1 MNVRSVTLCALAASA
16 MLLAA
21 CGGSSGD
28 GPGPGRYDTDYR
40 QLRWADP
47 ALEPLT
53 NEHPPEAVSQYL
65 RNGLRLQVS
74 AVDNGMV
81 EEDGVAMPDAQ
92 ENAAGDFSR
101 TNVHVEGVD
110 EADRLKY
117 DGRYL
122 FVAESP
128 QYSYHRFAES
138 VALDDAAGDD
148 GSVPEPAA
156 VQALRI
162 FETDPAQASA
172 TGVMRYT
179 LDREADSPLVLS
191 QLYTLEQGG
200 TTEAVVALS
209 DSRYYYGGWGW
220 MGMPEIALQA
230 GHTRIELVDVQSPE
244 NPAIRWSLEVEGTL
258 LNSRKIGDVLYL
270 VSRTRPHIEGLE
282 PYAGTD
288 EARQNNERLI
298 SSTPMSELLPG
309 YRMDESPEQPLVREG
324 DCYLPETLN
333 PDEGFADIVTVSA
346 FNLREQRLVSAIC
359 VNAYLSGLYLS
370 LDSLYLGTHAG
381 NWLDQK
387 TGLHKFAIAGGEI
400 DYRGTGLVPGAL
412 NWSDPSFSMDEAQGY
427 LRVVTTLRED
437 WSNPEH
443 FLHVLREAAD
453 PDSRTL
459 EVVARLPNEAQPEP
473 IGKPGEDIYAV
484 RFLGDRAYIVTFER
498 IDPLYVLDVSD
509 NENPS
514 VLGELEI
521 PGVSNYLH
529 PVGEGYLVSVGQE
542 ADENGG
548 FGGVKVELFDV
559 RDDLNPVSVEAVVLG
574 GSGSW
579 SEALTDL
586 RAFNFLPV
594 GTDQL
599 RFTVPVTRRDDYR
612 WLDTGLFLFEVN
624 GLTGEQ
630 ATLETQAPL
639 IVASANSSG
648 FEYPVGGGS
657 DRSRLHGDT
666 VYYLH
671 GNDIW
676 ARDWDDPESLN
687 GPFGFNTGE

>member
-1 MNVRSVTLCALAASA
+1 MNIRSMTLCALAASP
-16 MLLAA
+16 MLLVA
-21 CGGSSGD
+21 CGGSNGD
-28 GPGPGRYDTDYR
+28 GEGPGRYDTDYR

-47 ALEPLT
+47 DLEPLT
-53 NEHPPEAVSQYL
+53 NEHSPEAVSQFV
-65 RNGLRLQVS
+65 RNGLRLQMR
-74 AVDNGMV
+74 AGDYNWA
-81 EEDGVAMPDAQ
+81 EEGGVAMPDVSD
-92 ENAAGDFSR
+92 NAAEGGDDYSR

-138 VALDDAAGDD
+138 VALDEAAGDD
-148 GSVPEPAA
+148 GSVPEPPP

-162 FETDPAQASA
+162 YETDPEQARA
-172 TGVMRYT
+172 TYIMRYE
-179 LDREADSPLVLS
+179 LERDADSPLVLS
-191 QLYTLEQGG
+191 QLYTLEDGDA
-200 TTEAVVALS
+200 TEAVVALS

-220 MGMPEIALQA
+220 MGMPEIALQE
-230 GHTRIELVDVQSPE
+230 GHTRVELVDVQSPE
-244 NPAIRWSLEVEGTL
+244 NPSIRWSLEVEGTL

-270 VSRTRPHIEGLE
+270 VSRSSPYIEGLE

-298 SSTPMSELLPG
+298 SSTPMSDLLPG
-309 YRMDESPEQPLVREG
+309 YRVDEAPEQPLVSEG

-346 FNLREQRLVSAIC
+346 FNLREQRLVSAVC
-359 VNAYLSGLYLS
+359 VNAHLSGLYMS
-370 LDSLYLGTHAG
+370 LDSLYLGTRAG
-381 NWLDQK
+381 LWREEK
-387 TGLHKFAIAGGEI
+387 TGLHKFAIAGGDI
-400 DYRGTGLVPGAL
+400 RYRGTGLVPGQL

-427 LRVVTTLRED
+427 LRVVTTVWED
-437 WSNPEH
+437 WSDPEH
-443 FLHVLREAAD
+443 FLHVLKEASD
-453 PDSRTL
+453 SDSRTL
-459 EVVARLPNEAQPEP
+459 DVVARLPNDAQPAP

-559 RDDLNPVSVEAVVLG
+559 RDDLNPVSVEAVELG

-599 RFTVPVTRRDDYR
+599 RFTVPVTRRDGYR
-612 WLDTGLFLFEVN
+612 WLDSGLFLFEVN
-624 GLTGEQ
+624 ELTGTQ
-630 ATLETQAPL
+630 ATLETREPL
-639 IVASANSSG
+639 IVESATGSG
-648 FEYPVGGGS
+648 YEYPMGGGS
-657 DRSRLHGDT
+657 DRSRMHGDT

-676 ARDWDDPESLN
+676 ARDWDEPESLE
-687 GPFGFNTGE
+687 GPFSF